1 MFLNETPILK
11 WSSHNKKKMMT
22 KEKNNENWSQLNET
36 VLMLN
41 VAVSRIE
48 RAMNEGEDSFTTL
61 SESFVSIANS
71 SKKIISE
78 TKKLDNDSPIK
89 KTINESC
96 KSISGQ
102 VDNSII
108 AFQFYDRLS
117 QRMVMISK
125 VLSLLSEVLNDPDKT
140 NTQDEWIAL
149 QDTIRSNYTLDAD
162 QELFD
167 AILMGTP
174 IEEALKLT
182 AEKADDGEVELF

>member
-11 WSSHNKKKMMT
+11 WELSQQKKIMT
-22 KEKNNENWSQLNET
+22 KEKNSENWSQLNET

-48 RAMNEGEDSFTTL
+48 RAMNEGEESFTTL
-61 SESFVSIANS
+61 SESFVGIANS
-71 SKKIISE
+71 NKNIISE
-78 TKKLDNDSPIK
+78 TQNLDNESPIK
-89 KTINESC
+89 NTINENC

-117 QRMVMISK
+117 QRMVMVSK
-125 VLSLLSEVLNDPDKT
+125 ILSSLSEVLNDPDKT
-140 NTQDEWIAL
+140 NSQDEWVAL

-162 QELFD
+162 QEMFD
-167 AILMGTP
+167 AVLTGTP
-174 IEEALKLT
+174 IEEALKIT
-182 AEKADDGEVELF
+182 VEKTDDGDIEFF